1 MQAAILAGGLGT
13 RLRPLTDLVPKGL
26 IRVNGRPFLELKLE
40 QLKAN
45 GIDDVIL
52 CVGHL
57 GEMIEEHF
65 GDGSRFGIRIRY
77 SRDGKELL
85 GPVGA
90 VKRAEHLLEG
100 EFFVTYGDNYLRLDY
115 GKMMALLKSSGKLG
129 VLAVY
134 HNRGAYGTSDVE
146 VSEGRVTTFQ
156 KNPTRKLE
164 WINFGIYALRKKA
177 LDLVAPGSPCDESE
191 FFNLMIG
198 RRELLSYEA
207 TERFYEIGNVES
219 LNEFETFMA
228 GRARRPS

>member
-13 RLRPLTDLVPKGL
+13 RLRPLTDSVPKGL
-26 IRVNGRPFLELKLE
+26 IKVNGRPFLELKLE
-40 QLKAN
+40 QLKSN
-45 GIDDVIL
+45 GIEDVIL

-90 VKRAEHLLEG
+90 LKRAEHLLAE

-134 HNRGAYGTSDVE
+134 HNRGIYGTSDVE
-146 VSEGRVTTFQ
+146 VSEGRVTAFQ
-156 KNPTRKLE
+156 KSPKRQLE
-164 WINFGIYALRKKA
+164 WINFGIYALRRKA
-177 LDLVAPGSPCDESE
+177 LALVASGKPCDEPE
-191 FFNLMIG
+191 FFSLLIS

-207 TERFYEIGNVES
+207 TERFYEIGNMQS
-219 LNEFETFMA
+219 LSEFERFMA
-228 GRARRPS
+228 EGAGRSS

>member
-13 RLRPLTDLVPKGL
+13 RLRPLTDSVPKGL
-26 IRVNGRPFLELKLE
+26 IKVNGRPFLELKLE

-77 SRDGKELL
+77 SRDGKEPLR
-85 GPVGA
+85 PVGA
-90 VKRAEHLLEG
+90 LKRAEHLLEE

-115 GKMMALLKSSGKLG
+115 GKMMALLRSSGKLG

-134 HNRGAYGTSDVE
+134 HNRGTYGTSDVE

-156 KNPTRKLE
+156 KNPARQLE

-177 LDLVAPGSPCDESE
+177 LDLVAPGRPCDESE

-207 TERFYEIGNVES
+207 TERFYEIGTMQS
-219 LNEFETFMA
+219 LNEFETIMA
-228 GRARRPS
+228 GRAGRQS